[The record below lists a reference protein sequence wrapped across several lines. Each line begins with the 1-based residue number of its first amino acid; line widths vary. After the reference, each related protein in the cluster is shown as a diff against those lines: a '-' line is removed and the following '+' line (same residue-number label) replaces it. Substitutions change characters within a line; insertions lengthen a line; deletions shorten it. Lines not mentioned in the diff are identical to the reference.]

1 MPEESGLS
9 GKTIGELLAPAGEGE
24 IIAVTRL
31 CGDQRYLKPY
41 MRDLVRA
48 DDRLLL
54 EGSAEAIE
62 TVVHETRLQTVGT
75 LSLDA
80 DALESDDVHLVEAV
94 ITPNSRLIG
103 RTVAQAMFGRRH
115 SLNLLALA
123 RQGRPIRKEILR
135 VHLRAGDVL
144 LLQGYAGTIPEE
156 LSALGA
162 CPWRSATW
170 PCTGRRA
177 PCPW

>member
-1 MPEESGLS
+1 
-9 GKTIGELLAPAGEGE
+9 
-24 IIAVTRL
+24 
-31 CGDQRYLKPY
+31 

-62 TVVHETRLQTVGT
+62 TVVHETGLQIVGT
-75 LSLDA
+75 PSLDA

-94 ITPNSRLIG
+94 ITPTSRLIG

-123 RQGRPIRKEILR
+123 RQGRPIREEILR
-135 VHLRAGDVL
+135 VRLRAGDVL
-144 LLQGYAGTIPEE
+144 LLQGYAGTIPEA
-156 LSALGA
+156 LSALGCLPLA
-162 CPWRSATW
+162 ERDLALH
-170 PCTGRRA
+170 RA
-177 PCPW
+177 PSPLPWSFSAAPSPPACSASYRSPSPSRPPSSPWSFPAM

>member
-1 MPEESGLS
+1 M
-9 GKTIGELLAPAGEGE
+9 A
-24 IIAVTRL
+24 RL
-31 CGDQRYLKPY
+31 RGDQRYLKPY

-48 DDRLLL
+48 DDQLLL

-62 TVVHETRLQTVGT
+62 TVVHETGLQIVGT
-75 LSLDA
+75 PSLDA

-94 ITPNSRLIG
+94 ITPTSRLIG

-135 VHLRAGDVL
+135 VRLRAEAPPGRGD
-144 LLQGYAGTIPEE
+144 E
-156 LSALGA
+156 L
-162 CPWRSATW
+162 
-170 PCTGRRA
+170 GRRDRA
-177 PCPW
+177 RRDEGVVRAQRRARARLPV